1 MKQHGLKG
9 HQVQES
15 KGAIFIP
22 MVSSKAKIPS
32 KSRSKLLSPKAC
44 GAILGQH
51 RRVETRYEKHCIE
64 EVKAMVAMVVVMM
77 VIMMMLMMILM
88 PQPQCP

>member
-44 GAILGQH
+44 GVFWGNIDEL
-51 RRVETRYEKHCIE
+51 KHDMRNT
-64 EVKAMVAMVVVMM
+64 VLRK
-77 VIMMMLMMILM
+77 
-88 PQPQCP
+88 